1 MRKITVGIDIGTHTT
16 RVVVSEHT
24 KDALLPIIIGTG
36 TVESKGMRHG
46 YIVNSN
52 EVVKSIRRALY
63 EAEKTS
69 GVKIKQVVA
78 SIGGI
83 SLKSD
88 ITLGSA
94 IISKADGEI
103 TELDIDKAVKESE
116 QALPLANRRIIYSNI
131 LSCKLDGKEVLGR
144 PEGMKGIKLE
154 TRVLY
159 VTALEQHLDDLE
171 AVLLEAGVEVIDII
185 PSPVAAAAIA
195 LTERQKTV
203 GVALVNIGA
212 ETVSLAVYENNTLI
226 GLHVFSIGSTD
237 ITNDI
242 ALGLKIPLEEA
253 ESIKI
258 GTTMSSNYSKRK
270 LDEIIE
276 ARLGD
281 IFELIESY
289 LKKIKRSGLL
299 PAGIIMT
306 GGGVGLPL
314 IEEMA
319 RSVLKLPTKIG
330 SGEMVTIAKG
340 KLRDSSWFVSYGLA
354 LTSRHTGGMFNDSS
368 FGGMVKTIKE
378 GLQSFF
384 KQFLP

>member
-1 MRKITVGIDIGTHTT
+1 MRNITVGIDIGTHTT
-16 RVVVSEHT
+16 RVVVSEYT
-24 KDALLPIIIGTG
+24 KDSILPIIIGTG
-36 TVESKGMRHG
+36 MSESRGMRHG
-46 YIVNSN
+46 YIINSN
-52 EVVKSIRRALY
+52 EILKSIKRALY

-69 GVKIKQVVA
+69 GIKIKQVVA

-94 IISKADGEI
+94 IISKADSEV

-116 QALPLANRRIIYSNI
+116 QSLSLTNRRIIFSNI

-159 VTALEQHLDDLE
+159 ITALEQHLDDLE
-171 AVLLEAGVEVIDII
+171 AVLLEAGVEVVDIL

-195 LTERQKTV
+195 LTERQRTV

-212 ETVSLAVYENNTLI
+212 ETVSLAVYENNALI

-258 GTTMSSNYSKRK
+258 GTTMNGNYSKRK

-289 LKKIKRSGLL
+289 LKKIKRSELL

-354 LTSRHTGGMFNDSS
+354 ITSRHDASMFSDSS
-368 FGGMVKTIKE
+368 LGTIVKSTKQ

>member
-16 RVVVSEHT
+16 RVVVSEHL
-24 KDALLPIIIGTG
+24 KESPLPVIIGTG
-36 TVESKGMRHG
+36 IAESKGMRHG
-46 YIVNSN
+46 YIVNSG
-52 EVVKSIRRALY
+52 EILKSIRRALY
-63 EAEKTS
+63 EAEKAS

-88 ITLGSA
+88 VTSGSA
-94 IISKADGEI
+94 IISKADSEV
-103 TELDIDKAVKESE
+103 TALDVDKAVKESE
-116 QALPLANRRIIYSNI
+116 QALTLANRRIIFSNV
-131 LSCKLDGKEVLGR
+131 LACKLDGKEVLGR

-159 VTALEQHLDDLE
+159 VTALEQHLDDFE
-171 AVLLEAGVEVIDII
+171 AVLLEAGVEVIDIL
-185 PSPVAAAAIA
+185 PSPVAASAIA
-195 LTERQKTV
+195 LTERQRTV

-212 ETVSLAVYENNTLI
+212 ETVSLAVYENNALI

-237 ITNDI
+237 VTNDI

-258 GTTMSSNYSKRK
+258 GTTMNGNYSKRK

-276 ARLGD
+276 ARLSD
-281 IFELIESY
+281 IFELIENY
-289 LKKIKRSGLL
+289 LKKIKRSELL

-354 LTSRHTGGMFNDSS
+354 VTSRRSGLSFDESS
-368 FGGMVKTIKE
+368 FSGLFKNIKE

>member
-1 MRKITVGIDIGTHTT
+1 MRKITVGIDVGTHTT
-16 RVVVSEHT
+16 RVVVAEYTSESP
-24 KDALLPIIIGTG
+24 LPVILGTG
-36 TVESKGMRHG
+36 MAESRGMRHG
-46 YIVNSN
+46 YVSNSN
-52 EVVKSIRRALY
+52 EATRSVRRALH
-63 EAEKTS
+63 EAEKAS
-69 GVKIKQVVA
+69 GISIKQVVV
-78 SIGGI
+78 SLGGI

-88 ITLGSA
+88 IAQGSA
-94 IISKADGEI
+94 IISKAD
-103 TELDIDKAVKESE
+103 TEVTALDVEKAIKESE
-116 QALPLANRRIIYSNI
+116 QSLQMANRQIIFSNL
-131 LSCKLDGKEVLGR
+131 LSCKLDGKDVLGR

-159 VTALEQHLDDLE
+159 VSALEQHVEDLE
-171 AVLLEAGVEVIDII
+171 AILLEAGVEVIGII

-212 ETVSLAVYENNTLI
+212 ETVSLAVYENSLLI

-258 GTTMSSNYSKRK
+258 GTTMSTFPKKK
-270 LDEIIE
+270 LDEIVE

-289 LKKIKRSGLL
+289 LRKIKRSELL

-306 GGGVGLPL
+306 GGGSGLPL
-314 IEEMA
+314 IEEMS

-330 SGEMVTIAKG
+330 TGEMLTIAKG
-340 KLRDSSWFVSYGLA
+340 KLRDSSWFVAYGLTI
-354 LTSRHTGGMFNDSS
+354 LHRKSGSGSDSS
-368 FGGMVKTIKE
+368 SIGGLFNSAKGSLKS
-378 GLQSFF
+378 LL

>member
-24 KDALLPIIIGTG
+24 KESSLPVIIGTG
-36 TVESKGMRHG
+36 IAESKGMRHG

-52 EVVKSIRRALY
+52 EIVKSIKRAIH

-69 GVKIKQVVA
+69 GIKIKQVVA

-94 IISKADGEI
+94 IISKADSEV
-103 TELDIDKAVKESE
+103 TALDVDKAVKESE
-116 QALPLANRRIIYSNI
+116 QSLQLANRRIIFSNT
-131 LSCKLDGKEVLGR
+131 LSSKLDGKDVLGR

-171 AVLLEAGVEVIDII
+171 AVLLEAGVEIIDIL
-185 PSPVAAAAIA
+185 PSPVAASTIA
-195 LTERQKTV
+195 LTERQRTV

-212 ETVSLAVYENNTLI
+212 ETVSLAVYENNSLI
-226 GLHVFSIGSTD
+226 GLHIFSIGSTD

-253 ESIKI
+253 ESLKI
-258 GTTMSSNYSKRK
+258 GTSMNSAYSKRK

-276 ARLGD
+276 ARLSD

-289 LKKIKRSGLL
+289 LKKIKRSELL
-299 PAGIIMT
+299 PAGIVMT

-314 IEEMA
+314 VEEMA
-319 RSVLKLPTKIG
+319 RTVLKLPTKIG
-330 SGEMVTIAKG
+330 SGEIVTIAKG
-340 KLRDSSWFVSYGLA
+340 KLRDSSWFVSYGLVVA
-354 LTSRHTGGMFNDSS
+354 SRRTSSLFDESS
-368 FGGMVKTIKE
+368 FGGLAKNIQE

>member
-1 MRKITVGIDIGTHTT
+1 
-16 RVVVSEHT
+16 
-24 KDALLPIIIGTG
+24 
-36 TVESKGMRHG
+36 MRHG

-52 EVVKSIRRALY
+52 EILKSIKRALY
-63 EAEKTS
+63 EAEKSS
-69 GVKIKQVVA
+69 GIKIKQVVA

-88 ITLGSA
+88 ISIGSA
-94 IISKADGEI
+94 IISKADSEV
-103 TELDIDKAVKESE
+103 TALDVDKAVKESE
-116 QALPLANRRIIYSNI
+116 QALSLANRRIIYSNI

-171 AVLLEAGVEVIDII
+171 AVLLEAGVEVLDIL
-185 PSPVAAAAIA
+185 PSPVAAGAIA
-195 LTERQKTV
+195 LTERQRTV

-212 ETVSLAVYENNTLI
+212 ETVSLAVYENNALI

-253 ESIKI
+253 ESIKV
-258 GTTMSSNYSKRK
+258 GTTMNGNYSKRK

-276 ARLGD
+276 ARLSD
-281 IFELIESY
+281 IFELIETY
-289 LKKIKRSGLL
+289 LKKIKRSELL

-319 RSVLKLPTKIG
+319 RTVLKLPTKIG
-330 SGEMVTIAKG
+330 SGEMVTVAKG

-354 LTSRHTGGMFNDSS
+354 VMARRGGSNYDDSS
-368 FGGMVKTIKE
+368 FE
-378 GLQSFF
+378 GLVKNASQGLKSFF

>member
-1 MRKITVGIDIGTHTT
+1 MSKITVGIDVGTHTT
-16 RVVVSEHT
+16 RVVVAEHDSESQ
-24 KDALLPIIIGTG
+24 LPVILGTG
-36 TVESKGMRHG
+36 VAESRGMRHG
-46 YIVNSN
+46 YIVNST
-52 EVVKSIRRALY
+52 EAVKSIKRALH
-63 EAEKTS
+63 EAEKAS
-69 GVKIKQVVA
+69 GIKIKQVVVA
-78 SIGGI
+78 LGGI

-88 ITLGSA
+88 VGVGSA
-94 IISKADGEI
+94 IISKAD
-103 TELDIDKAVKESE
+103 TEVTALDVDKAIKESE
-116 QALPLANRRIIYSNI
+116 QSLQLSNRQIIFSNL
-131 LSCKLDGKEVLGR
+131 LSCKLDGNEVLGR

-159 VTALEQHLDDLE
+159 VTALEQHIDDLE
-171 AVLLEAGVEVIDII
+171 ATLLEAGVEVTGII
-185 PSPVAAAAIA
+185 PSPVAASAIA

-212 ETVSLAVYENNTLI
+212 ETVSLAVYENSALI

-253 ESIKI
+253 ESIKL
-258 GTTMSSNYSKRK
+258 GTNMGSYSKRK

-276 ARLGD
+276 ARLSD

-289 LKKIKRSGLL
+289 LKKIKRSELL

-314 IEEMA
+314 IEELA
-319 RSVLKLPTKIG
+319 RGVLRLPTKIG
-330 SGEMVTIAKG
+330 TGEMVTVAKG
-340 KLRDSSWFVSYGLA
+340 KLRDSSWFVAYGLTILHRGNA
-354 LTSRHTGGMFNDSS
+354 RQSGSGTFGSFVKNAKGGF
-368 FGGMVKTIKE
+368 
-378 GLQSFF
+378 QSFL